1 MYFYSFLSKMARGN
15 MDKNYDI
22 IYIDI
27 NKLREHKML
36 FLMTATR

>member
-1 MYFYSFLSKMARGN
+1 
-15 MDKNYDI
+15 MDKNNDI

-27 NKLREHKML
+27 NKLRERKML

>member
-1 MYFYSFLSKMARGN
+1 
-15 MDKNYDI
+15 MDKNNNIIY

-27 NKLREHKML
+27 NKLRERKMF